1 MNQLYENQPVRK
13 GDACFTELH
22 FRNINHLVMRST
34 RDKGKMSTVEMQ
46 IAERCR
52 RNPGEALTNLQQFID
67 EEFLEECLNILNKQ
81 SASGVDGQDWKTYN
95 EERKERI
102 PELLKG
108 FKSGSYRAPYIRR
121 VYIPKGDGKQRPLGL
136 PTIEDKVLQ
145 TAVSKI
151 LTPIYEGIFYDNS
164 YGFRPGKSQHQALEE
179 LFKEVSY
186 QGKRYI
192 IDADMENYFGS
203 INHQCL
209 REFLNRKIKDGV
221 IRKMIDKWLKAGVL
235 ENGQVVYP
243 TEGTPQGGTIS
254 PLLSNIYL
262 HYVLDEWFKEEI
274 QPRLK
279 GESFMIRYAD
289 DFLLGFT
296 NEEDARRVME
306 VLPKRLGKYSLKL
319 HPEKTKLL
327 ELDGS
332 EKDVQ
337 RGFDFL
343 GFTHFMGKSRKGKSI
358 LKRKTSGKKLKAS
371 LKRMNEWLR
380 FNRHGR
386 LEGVIAEVNL
396 KLQGHYQYYGIT
408 FNGRQIRVYYEAVK
422 RLIFT
427 WTNRCGGRKKLSW
440 SQFALR
446 AEVWSP
452 LLTPRICHSYILAK
466 P

>member
-1 MNQLYENQPVRK
+1 VPVLRSCILETFNQL
-13 GDACFTELH
+13 
-22 FRNINHLVMRST
+22 VMSST

-46 IAERCR
+46 IAERSR
-52 RNPGEALTNLQQFID
+52 RYPGEALTNLQQFID
-67 EEFLEECLNILNKQ
+67 GEYLEECLNLLNKQ
-81 SASGVDGQDWKTYN
+81 SASGVDGQSWKMYN

-108 FKSGSYRAPYIRR
+108 FKSGTYRAPHIRR
-121 VYIPKGDGKQRPLGL
+121 VYIPKGEGKHRPLGL

-151 LTPIYEGIFYDNS
+151 LTPIYEGVFYDSS

-179 LFKEVSY
+179 LFQEVNF

-203 INHQCL
+203 INHGFL
-209 REFLNRKIKDGV
+209 REFLDRKIKDGV

-235 ENGQVVYP
+235 EDDQVVYP

-274 QPRLK
+274 QPRMK
-279 GESFMIRYAD
+279 GKSFVIRFAD

-296 NEEDARRVME
+296 NGDDARRVME
-306 VLPKRLGKYSLKL
+306 VLPKRLGKYNLKL
-319 HPEKTKLL
+319 HPEKTKLI
-327 ELDGS
+327 ELDGT
-332 EKDVQ
+332 KDCDQ

-343 GFTHFMGKSRKGKSI
+343 GFTHFMGKSRKGKFI
-358 LKRKTSGKKLKAS
+358 LKRKTSGKKLRAS
-371 LKRMNEWLR
+371 LQRMTEWLR
-380 FNRHGR
+380 FNCHGR
-386 LEGVIAEVNL
+386 LENVIAEVNQ
-396 KLQGHYQYYGIT
+396 KLRGHYQYYGIT
-408 FNGRQIRVYYEAVK
+408 FNSRQIGIYYETVK
-422 RLIFT
+422 RLLYK
-427 WTNRCGGRKKLSW
+427 WTNRCGGQRQLSW
-440 SQFALR
+440 ERFVLR

-452 LLTPRICHSYILAK
+452 LLKPRICHSYILAK